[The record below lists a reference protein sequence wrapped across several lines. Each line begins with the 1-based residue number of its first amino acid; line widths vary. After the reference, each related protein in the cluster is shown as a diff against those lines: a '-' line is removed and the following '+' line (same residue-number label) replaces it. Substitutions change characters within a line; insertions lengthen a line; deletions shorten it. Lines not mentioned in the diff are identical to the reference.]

1 MAETSP
7 KIGSTWKSDWNIPQ
21 YRFYL
26 PAALAV
32 PPSQFLVHS
41 QFVFLFQ
48 VWSFCLSLSGLEI
61 FKGIHPELDVR
72 NSYIVNFTQLHLST
86 YSSVLDSLGA
96 NRWHRPSWTYFQ
108 HVHIS
113 PGDLIPWESKELFNH
128 VAMETLVSK
137 AVLLLT
143 FSEPQVHHGSNRYC
157 LDKNYGGFLSVRCV
171 HVLSFPTINHVSQI
185 WDRIFGTFQD
195 LRPDEQTV

>member
-1 MAETSP
+1 MKVLPENMAE
-7 KIGSTWKSDWNIPQ
+7 KCWKSSSPRDYIPQNENQYRFYLKIWLKSDKNNHPPKMKTNIGPTKKYGWNIPQ
-21 YRFYL
+21 NRFYL

-96 NRWHRPSWTYFQ
+96 DRWHRPSWTYFQ

-113 PGDLIPWESKELFNH
+113 SGDPLPI
-128 VAMETLVSK
+128 
-137 AVLLLT
+137 
-143 FSEPQVHHGSNRYC
+143 
-157 LDKNYGGFLSVRCV
+157 
-171 HVLSFPTINHVSQI
+171 
-185 WDRIFGTFQD
+185 
-195 LRPDEQTV
+195 

>member
-1 MAETSP
+1 MTKTSP
-7 KIGSTWKSDWNIPQ
+7 NIGSTWKYGWNIPQ
-21 YRFYL
+21 NRFYL

-113 PGDLIPWESKELFNH
+113 SGDPLPIKKLITMRIKRGIQLYINGDLGVKGSSAANIFWTSGASWVKPILSGQELWWIPFGDICACY
-128 VAMETLVSK
+128 V
-137 AVLLLT
+137 
-143 FSEPQVHHGSNRYC
+143 FSYYFFYVY
-157 LDKNYGGFLSVRCV
+157 K
-171 HVLSFPTINHVSQI
+171 T
-185 WDRIFGTFQD
+185 W
-195 LRPDEQTV
+195 

>member
-1 MAETSP
+1 MKTN
-7 KIGSTWKSDWNIPQ
+7 IGPTKKYGWNIPQ
-21 YRFYL
+21 NRFYL

-48 VWSFCLSLSGLEI
+48 VGSFCLSLSGLEI
-61 FKGIHPELDVR
+61 FEGIHHKLDVW
-72 NSYIVNFTQLHLST
+72 NFYILSFTQLHLST

-113 PGDLIPWESKELFNH
+113 SGDPLPIKKLITMRIKRGVQLYINGDLGVKGSSAANIFWTSGASWVKPILPGQELRWIPFGEICTS
-128 VAMETLVSK
+128 LV
-137 AVLLLT
+137 
-143 FSEPQVHHGSNRYC
+143 FSYYV
-157 LDKNYGGFLSVRCV
+157 
-171 HVLSFPTINHVSQI
+171 
-185 WDRIFGTFQD
+185 
-195 LRPDEQTV
+195 